1 MSSADCNILLPS
13 LAWTAF
19 YLRMALVQCS
29 NCIYKIKSIQAKVTE
44 LTGIL
49 ITGQCEVSDKKWYKS
64 LNSANKDVRRAQTV
78 SLLWSQI
85 YQVHSHLHIN

>member
-1 MSSADCNILLPS
+1 M
-13 LAWTAF
+13 
-19 YLRMALVQCS
+19 
-29 NCIYKIKSIQAKVTE
+29 TE

-64 LNSANKDVRRAQTV
+64 LNSANKDIRRAQTV

-85 YQVHSHLHIN
+85 YRVHSHLHIN